1 MRLRWRREML
11 ETRAGE
17 VISCQALDS
26 GTLLLDVQVEDA
38 RHRALAYRSLTGD
51 VREGDRVLI
60 NTTAGTLGLGT
71 GGFDF
76 VVANLSRPSGVAGA
90 GPGHI
95 IKLRYTPHQFSVLA
109 DEEAQPELYSQAS
122 DIGGMPVVAAFLH
135 SQVALVAAAVKAA
148 RPEARVAYV
157 MTDGAALPIGVSNLV
172 RGLLAEGLLDETIT
186 CGQAFGGMRETVN
199 IYSALICARH
209 ASRADVAIV
218 CQGPGNVG
226 TGTPLGYSGVEAGQV
241 INAAHSLGGRPVCAV
256 RMSRADPRRRHT
268 LISHHTLTALSRIAL
283 AAALVP
289 LPWMEPDDEAEAIRQ
304 LDELKLFERHEIRSF
319 DGRPGITLLEKSGLD
334 VSSMGRRF
342 ADDPLFFLAG
352 CAAGAAAAAMLDD
365 GFAG

>member
-1 MRLRWRREML
+1 
-11 ETRAGE
+11 
-17 VISCQALDS
+17 
-26 GTLLLDVQVEDA
+26 
-38 RHRALAYRSLTGD
+38 
-51 VREGDRVLI
+51 
-60 NTTAGTLGLGT
+60 
-71 GGFDF
+71 
-76 VVANLSRPSGVAGA
+76 
-90 GPGHI
+90 
-95 IKLRYTPHQFSVLA
+95 
-109 DEEAQPELYSQAS
+109 
-122 DIGGMPVVAAFLH
+122 MPVVAAFLH

-241 INAAHSLGGRPVCAV
+241 INATYSLGGRPVCAV

-334 VSSMGRRF
+334 VSSMGRHF